1 VTQATERVLLVDDD
15 EAVRTVLAAQL
26 EQAGIVCVQA
36 ANAARALELLGSG
49 AVDVMV
55 TDLRMPGM
63 DGLELL
69 GRATKLWAD
78 VPVIVLTAFGSV
90 RVAVEAM
97 KLGAVDFL
105 VKPFDRKEV
114 VEVVTRALRVARE
127 CNGAPPS
134 VADVALV
141 GVLGPLR
148 DSIRRAA
155 AASATVLVHGEN
167 GTGKELVARAIH
179 EASPRAREPFIAVN
193 CAALPEALIES
204 ELFGYEKGAF
214 TGANKVKPGRVELA
228 HKGTLFLDEIG
239 EYPLS
244 TQVKLLRLLETRKL
258 ERLGGTETIDVDVRF
273 IAATNK
279 ELEPA
284 VERGEFREDLYFR
297 LAIPIRVPP
306 LRERPTDIEPLITH
320 FVTRSA
326 AANGRPRLALSR
338 DALTALAEQPWPGNV
353 RQLENFAE
361 RLVVFTDGECVE
373 RSDVERE
380 LARDRIRAGTTD
392 PPSTN
397 LARTKRDAERAAIIV
412 ALERAG
418 NVRARAARLLG
429 LSRRSLYTKLAEHEL
444 LEWRP
449 GSA

>member
-1 VTQATERVLLVDDD
+1 VLLVDDD

-26 EQAGIVCVQA
+26 EQAGIACVQA
-36 ANAARALELLGSG
+36 ESAARALEVLDSG

-69 GRATKLWAD
+69 RRATKLWAD

-114 VEVVTRALRVARE
+114 VEVVTRALRVAGE
-127 CNGAPPS
+127 CGEAPP
-134 VADVALV
+134 ADAGQALV
-141 GVLGPLR
+141 GALAPLR
-148 DSIRRAA
+148 DAIRRAA
-155 AASATVLVHGEN
+155 AATATVLVHGEN

-179 EASPRAREPFIAVN
+179 EAGPRASEPFIAVN

-214 TGANKVKPGRVELA
+214 TGASKVKPGRVELA

-244 TQVKLLRLLETRKL
+244 TQVKLLRLLETRTL
-258 ERLGGTETIDVDVRF
+258 ERLGGTETIEVDVRF

-306 LRERPTDIEPLITH
+306 LRERPADIEPLITH
-320 FVTRSA
+320 FVARSA
-326 AANGRPRLALSR
+326 TANGRPRMAFAR
-338 DALTALAEQPWPGNV
+338 DALTTLAEQPWPGNV

-361 RLVVFTDGECVE
+361 RLVVFTDGERIE
-373 RSDVERE
+373 LSDVERE
-380 LARDRIRAGTTD
+380 LLRDRTRAGVSE

-397 LARTKRDAERAAIIV
+397 LARTKRDAERAAIVV

-429 LSRRSLYTKLAEHEL
+429 LSRRSLYHKLAEHEL
-444 LEWRP
+444 LDWRP
-449 GSA
+449 GST